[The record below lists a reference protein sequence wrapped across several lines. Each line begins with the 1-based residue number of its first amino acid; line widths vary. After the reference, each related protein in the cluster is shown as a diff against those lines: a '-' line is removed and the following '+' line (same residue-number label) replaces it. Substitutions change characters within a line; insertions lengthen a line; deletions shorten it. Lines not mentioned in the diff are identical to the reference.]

1 MMITLTGSAGSRI
14 DVSWLISDS
23 SDSELES
30 SLAPSVMIT
39 TELNHAGS
47 HFSSAYVQA
56 ASVVSMTPVPPP
68 GNVRS
73 GVWARLVSGVT
84 VRGRTRK

>member
-1 MMITLTGSAGSRI
+1 MMITLTGLAGSRT
-14 DVSWLISDS
+14 DFSWLTSDS

-47 HFSSAYVQA
+47 HFSWAY
-56 ASVVSMTPVPPP
+56 
-68 GNVRS
+68 
-73 GVWARLVSGVT
+73 L
-84 VRGRTRK
+84 